1 MTEVD
6 RTRSVLSSPWGI
18 ASLLLAITFL
28 GDGLLIPWLGFY
40 WDDWPMMWFLR
51 SLGPA
56 GFRDVWAMDR
66 PMLGWWFQL
75 TTTLLGAQPW
85 GWHLFALLARWLS
98 SLTLW
103 WALSQLWPN
112 HRRRVML
119 SALLFAVYPGFQ
131 QISIAVIYSHYFL
144 VLSLVN
150 ISLGTMVVAVRRS
163 EQRWWALPLS
173 LLSGALSLFTLEFFL
188 GMELARP
195 LILWLVLRRDERSP
209 ARVFRRVLRFWSP
222 YLLVLSVY
230 LPWRV
235 LLVGF
240 RAYKPTLLQGLVGD
254 ATQTATVLVST
265 ALGDLWQAGVQAWLQ
280 AIRPPLVSEFGRL
293 STLIYWG
300 VVGLGGLLAL
310 ALLKGS
316 THVKQRGE
324 QEGEG
329 RSSWGMEAL
338 GLGAFALLAGGW
350 PHWIPQLPLEL
361 YFPFDRF
368 TLGLMFG
375 SSLLVAGVLDLLLR
389 ARWPWLLVAAAL
401 VGLSVG
407 SHFEAATA
415 FRRAWN
421 DQRAFFWQLAW
432 RIPGLEPGT
441 TVITNESP
449 LPYLSDNSITGAFNW
464 MYAPGARSREL
475 PYMVYDI
482 DTRLGRGL
490 KSTEPGIPI
499 IQPYRA
505 ATFRG
510 STSQV
515 LVLFLAPPR
524 CLHVV
529 DPILSDSSPLL
540 GPPMSQVVALSR
552 PELIRVNEEH
562 GARPPETIFGPEPS
576 RDSWCYY
583 FQKADLARQQG
594 DWERVVA
601 LGEKAFALRDKPNDA
616 SERIP
621 FIEGYAHM
629 GRWAR
634 ALEITQEAFEH
645 DSAVGRMLCRAWD
658 RIERDLASEAA
669 REAASQARLDLGCSG
684 G

>member
-1 MTEVD
+1 
-6 RTRSVLSSPWGI
+6 
-18 ASLLLAITFL
+18 
-28 GDGLLIPWLGFY
+28 
-40 WDDWPMMWFLR
+40 MMWFLH

-75 TTTLLGAQPW
+75 TTTLLGVQPL
-85 GWHLFALLARWLS
+85 GWHIFALLARWLS

-103 WALSQLWPN
+103 WALTLLWPD
-112 HRRRVML
+112 HRRRVL
-119 SALLFAVYPGFQ
+119 LVALIFAVYPGFQ

-144 VLSLVN
+144 ILSLVN
-150 ISLGTMVVAVRRS
+150 ISLGTMIVAVRRS
-163 EQRWWALPLS
+163 AWRRWALCLS
-173 LLSGALSLFTLEFFL
+173 LLSGALSLFTMEFFL

-195 LILWLVLRRDERSP
+195 LILWLVLRRQERSP

-222 YLLVLSVY
+222 YLLVLGIY

-240 RAYKPTLLQGLVGD
+240 RAYKPTLLQGLAVN
-254 ATQTATVLVST
+254 AAQTATALIST
-265 ALGDLWQAGVQAWLQ
+265 VLGDLWQAGVQAWLL
-280 AIRPPLVSEFGRL
+280 AIRPPQVSEFGRL

-310 ALLKGS
+310 SLLKGS
-316 THVKQRGE
+316 DIVEQGE
-324 QEGEG
+324 KLEGGG
-329 RSSWGMEAL
+329 RSAWGMEAL

-375 SSLLVAGVLDLLLR
+375 SSLLVAGALDLLLR

-421 DQRAFFWQLAW
+421 EQRAFFWQLTW

-441 TVITNESP
+441 TIITNELP
-449 LPYLSDNSITGAFNW
+449 LPYVTDNSITGAFNW
-464 MYAPGARSREL
+464 MYAPEVRSRRL
-475 PYMVYDI
+475 PYVVYDI

-490 KSTEPGIPI
+490 KSTEPGVPI
-499 IQPYRA
+499 LQSYRA

-510 STSQV
+510 STSQA
-515 LVLFLAPPR
+515 LVLFVAPPR

-529 DPILSDSSPLL
+529 DPVLSDSSPLL
-540 GPPMSQVVALSR
+540 GPPISQVVALSR
-552 PELIRVNEEH
+552 PELIRVDDEP

-583 FQKADLARQQG
+583 YQKADLARQQG
-594 DWERVVA
+594 EWERVVA
-601 LGEKAFALRDKPNDA
+601 LGEQAFALEDKPNDA

-629 GRWAR
+629 GRWQR
-634 ALEITQEAFEH
+634 ALEITRQAFEH
-645 DSAVGRMLCRAWD
+645 ERAVGRMLCRAWD
-658 RIERDLASEAA
+658 RIERDLASQAA
-669 REAASQARLDLGCSG
+669 RDAASRARLGLGCSG